1 MKRNQSLRIACASL
15 CLALAL
21 VLPFL
26 TGQIP
31 RIGNMLAPMH
41 IPVLLCGFLCGWG
54 WGGAVGFLAPLLRS
68 LLFGVPVFF
77 PMAVSMSAELC
88 VYGVLSGLLYRRLP
102 DGLLWTYVSL
112 IAAMIA
118 GRLVWGGVRLLCAG
132 LTGAAFPFSAFLAG
146 AVTQAVPGIVLQL
159 LLVPA
164 LVRSV
169 EKVTGLTK

>member
-1 MKRNQSLRIACASL
+1 MKTRTQKLCAAAV

-21 VLPFL
+21 LLPFL
-26 TGQIP
+26 TGQMQSL
-31 RIGNMLAPMH
+31 GNALCLMH
-41 IPVLLCGFLCGWG
+41 LPVLLCGYICGGVWGLC
-54 WGGAVGFLAPLLRS
+54 VGFAAPLLRFA
-68 LLFGVPVFF
+68 LFGMPPVY
-77 PMAVSMSAELC
+77 PLGLAMAFELGC
-88 VYGVLSGLLYRRLP
+88 YGLVAGLLYRKLP
-102 DGLLWTYVSL
+102 KTPAMLYVSL
-112 IAAMIA
+112 LTAMLA